1 MPPFHILQAEVEFF
15 QEGEGMVA
23 LFGVAEAFVARV
35 VFAVY
40 VLYCGVPL
48 RHKAGEEGVYGFVG
62 GFYGACGFSMCMKSV
77 SPFMSATVN
86 AQTWPSTSSSAP
98 WR

>member
-1 MPPFHILQAEVEFF
+1 
-15 QEGEGMVA
+15 MVA
-23 LFGVAEAFVARV
+23 LFGVAEAFVAGI

-62 GFYGACGFSMCMKSV
+62 GFYGACGFLYVYEECVALYVGYGECADMAVHFEQCAV
-77 SPFMSATVN
+77 EVRA
-86 AQTWPSTSSSAP
+86 
-98 WR
+98 